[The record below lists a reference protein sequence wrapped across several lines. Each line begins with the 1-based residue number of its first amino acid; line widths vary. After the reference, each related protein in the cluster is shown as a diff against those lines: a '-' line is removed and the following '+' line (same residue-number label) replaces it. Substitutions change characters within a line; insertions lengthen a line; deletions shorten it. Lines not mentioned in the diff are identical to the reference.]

1 MCKIAHCKKLHSKHF
16 LSCTLWKI
24 LHWTQNFYTTSGGDG
39 CDKYEVGVCFLC
51 VWTIKSSGWRLLGK
65 TLSQYGNAKCLSC
78 DWLWQNIN
86 YQLRLEA
93 ECHPTC
99 LYHFWFRLRDLSV
112 HCMCRHV
119 AYLLWPLLSWWP
131 SIDTAR
137 RREGEFEMYH
147 KIRLILIKLS
157 SCICFCGGICNRMFF
172 TGNSLSCDFYSCRCK
187 TSLPR
192 SDIGSEALRSI
203 AVTPYV
209 PICQAAPTRWY
220 SLPSHSWSNCLL
232 HLGLWPRHKC
242 WCQHWLPLFS
252 TQNAFT
258 WSPLLWVTE
267 CECFWKGAGHPGCG
281 AIVMVSGPPIFSTNS
296 PKGINVATFSCGGAV
311 MSSSEHWQC
320 TGWKRSCLCAA

>member
-1 MCKIAHCKKLHSKHF
+1 ML
-16 LSCTLWKI
+16 
-24 LHWTQNFYTTSGGDG
+24 
-39 CDKYEVGVCFLC
+39 
-51 VWTIKSSGWRLLGK
+51 SSGSPHVGTAVFQHVLG
-65 TLSQYGNAKCLSC
+65 
-78 DWLWQNIN
+78 
-86 YQLRLEA
+86 LRLETIRQNA
-93 ECHPTC
+93 VTIWKCQVFEPWLAVAKYQLPTAVWSRMPSYLLISLLVQTLGPFC
-99 LYHFWFRLRDLSV
+99 SLQCSNF
-112 HCMCRHV
+112 MCRHV
-119 AYLLWPLLSWWP
+119 AYLLWPLLSLWP

-147 KIRLILIKLS
+147 KIRLMLIKLS
-157 SCICFCGGICNRMFF
+157 SCICFCSGICYWMFF
-172 TGNSLSCDFYSCRCK
+172 TGNSLSCDFYSCCCK
-187 TSLPR
+187 TSPPR

-267 CECFWKGAGHPGCG
+267 CECFWKGAGHRGCG
-281 AIVMVSGPPIFSTNS
+281 GIVMVSGPPIFSTNS
-296 PKGINVATFSCGGAV
+296 PKGINVGTFSCGGAV

-320 TGWKRSCLCAA
+320 TGWKRSCLRGA